1 MSNLTFPEKLQPIFK
16 PRRYKIM
23 HGGRGGGKSWSIALY
38 FIIMGTQ
45 RPIRVLCCREF
56 QKSIKDSVYTLLYD
70 TIKRLELESFYTVLH
85 NEIRGAN
92 GTQFNF
98 EGLSQ
103 NVVGIKSYEG
113 VDFVWVEEGHS
124 VTKKSWDILIPTIR
138 KEGSEIWVSFNPELE
153 DDYAYERWVVGEDPM
168 ATVLEVNWRDN
179 PWFPPVLNEERIA
192 HKLRDPD
199 SYDHVWEGK
208 PRQWLEGAIYARQ
221 LRKAFEEERIGIVPF
236 DPDVRVFTAW
246 DIGRTDD
253 TAIWWYQR
261 VGREIHQIDFISES
275 GGDPSHFASVVLGV
289 RVQIDIVDNSVV
301 VSPYIDGVKV
311 EGGDI
316 SKADRYIDDSGV
328 DHSHRKEYQYQTHWL
343 PHDAKGRKFE
353 AHGKSAKD
361 QLQEALGW
369 DAVRISRKLSLEDGI
384 QAVRTLFPNMWFDRE
399 RCADGIK
406 ALRSYKRESQVDDK
420 SLKPNP
426 VHNWA
431 SHGSDALRT
440 EAEAFEDSVA
450 EAVEDKPLRYDD
462 YGADIEEGEFNWK
475 VAL

>member
-1 MSNLTFPEKLQPIFK
+1 MNVSFPDKLAPIFE

-45 RPIRVLCCREF
+45 KPIRLLCCREF

-70 TIKRLELESFYTVLH
+70 TIKRLDLEGFYTVLH
-85 NEIRGAN
+85 NEIRGKN

-113 VDFVWVEEGHS
+113 VDYVWVEEGHS

-153 DDYAYERWVVGEDPM
+153 DDYAFERWVVGDDPM
-168 ATVLEVNWRDN
+168 ATVIEVNWRDN
-179 PWFPPVLNEERIA
+179 PWFPDVLNEERMA
-192 HKLRDPD
+192 HKMRDPD

-221 LRKAFEEERIGIVPF
+221 LRKAFEEERIGIVPH
-236 DPDVRVFTAW
+236 DPEVRVFTAW

-261 VGREIHQIDFISES
+261 VGNEIHIIDHLSEP
-275 GGDPSHFASVVLGV
+275 GGDPSYFASLILGKQI
-289 RVQIDIVDNSVV
+289 QIDIVGGSILTRFIVNG
-301 VSPYIDGVKV
+301 SPSDTATF
-311 EGGDI
+311 DD
-316 SKADRYIDDSGV
+316 ADDVPEAI
-328 DHSHRKEYQYQTHWL
+328 HRQEYQYQSHFL
-343 PHDAKGRKFE
+343 PHDARAKRLE
-353 AHGKSAKD
+353 AHGKSVRE

-369 DAVRISRKLSLEDGI
+369 ERVEIARRLEREDGI
-384 QAVRTLFPNMWFDRE
+384 QAVRTLFPKMWFDKG

-406 ALRSYKRESQVDDK
+406 ALRSYRREAQVDDK
-420 SLKPNP
+420 SLKRDPK
-426 VHNWA
+426 HDWA
-431 SHGSDALRT
+431 SHSADAIRT
-440 EAEAFEDSVA
+440 LAAAYERSVA
-450 EAVEDKPLRYDD
+450 EAVEEKPARWDD
-462 YGADIEEGEFNWK
+462 YGVEWEDESDFNWK